1 MNNSMESENDLFL
14 ICFNYLKITEITYID
29 NRKFNTNK
37 PININKIQ
45 TLTYFFLITIHCTIK
60 LYFVYIK

>member
-1 MNNSMESENDLFL
+1 MESENDLFL
-14 ICFNYLKITEITYID
+14 IRFNYLKITEITYID

-37 PININKIQ
+37 PININIIQ